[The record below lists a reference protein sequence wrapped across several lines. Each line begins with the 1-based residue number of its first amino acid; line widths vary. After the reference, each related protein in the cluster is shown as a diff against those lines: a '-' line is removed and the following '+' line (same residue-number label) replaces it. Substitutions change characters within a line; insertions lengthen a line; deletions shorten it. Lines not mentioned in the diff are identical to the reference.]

1 MPDWNALV
9 RERLGMSESSSVE
22 DAAVVAELS
31 SHLED
36 AYEELLEA
44 GLCEPEAIK
53 QALGQRANWHG
64 LAKRI
69 RRAKGKEEGLNHR
82 TRTLWL
88 PGLVGLTASMTWL
101 LLLQRVGS
109 QPRLPWLHSAL
120 PLVPYLVWLLTQP
133 LFGAIGAYMSRR
145 AGGERLTELTASLFP
160 AIVMLGLWCLVV
172 AMSILV
178 EKNPHVLPQWPLVL
192 FGAFNWAIL
201 PGVLLLLG
209 RYLFLRT
216 GSFAKS

>member
-9 RERLGMSESSSVE
+9 RAYLGMSESSVE
-22 DAAVVAELS
+22 DVAVVAELS

-36 AYEELLEA
+36 AYEELLGA
-44 GLCEPEAIK
+44 GLCEPEAVK
-53 QALGQRANWHG
+53 QALGHRANWHG

-69 RRAKGKEEGLNHR
+69 RRAKSKEEGLNHR
-82 TRTLWL
+82 TKTLWL
-88 PGLVGLTASMTWL
+88 PGLVSLTASMTWL
-101 LLLQRVGS
+101 MLLQRFGP
-109 QPRLPWLHSAL
+109 QPRLPWLHAAL
-120 PLVPYLVWLLTQP
+120 PLMPYLVWLLTQP
-133 LFGAIGAYMSRR
+133 LFGAMAAYMSRR

-160 AIVMLGLWCLVV
+160 SIVMLGLWCLVV
-172 AMSILV
+172 AISVLV

-201 PGVLLLLG
+201 PGLLLLLG
-209 RYLFLRT
+209 RLLFLRT

>member
-9 RERLGMSESSSVE
+9 REHLGMSECSVE
-22 DAAVVAELS
+22 DVAVVAELS
-31 SHLED
+31 SHLEE

-53 QALGQRANWHG
+53 QALGHRANWHG

-69 RRAKGKEEGLNHR
+69 RRAKSKEEGLNHR
-82 TRTLWL
+82 TKTLWL
-88 PGLVGLTASMTWL
+88 PGLVSLTASMTWL
-101 LLLQRVGS
+101 MLLQRFGPH
-109 QPRLPWLHSAL
+109 PRMPWLHAAL
-120 PLVPYLVWLLTQP
+120 PLMPYLVWLLTQP
-133 LFGAIGAYMSRR
+133 LFGAMAAYMSRR

-160 AIVMLGLWCLVV
+160 SILMLGLWCLVV
-172 AMSILV
+172 AISVLV

-201 PGVLLLLG
+201 PGLLLLLG
-209 RYLFLRT
+209 RLLFLRT

>member
-9 RERLGMSESSSVE
+9 RAYLGMSESSVE
-22 DAAVVAELS
+22 DVAAVAELS

-44 GLCEPEAIK
+44 GLSEPEAIK
-53 QALGQRANWHG
+53 QALGHRANWHG

-69 RRAKGKEEGLNHR
+69 HRAKSKEEAMNHR
-82 TRTLWL
+82 TKTLWL
-88 PGLVGLTASMTWL
+88 PGLVSLTASMTWL
-101 LLLQRVGS
+101 MLLQRFGP
-109 QPRLPWLHSAL
+109 QPRMPWLHAAL
-120 PLVPYLVWLLTQP
+120 PLMPYLVWLLTQP
-133 LFGAIGAYMSRR
+133 LFGAMAAYMSRR

-160 AIVMLGLWCLVV
+160 SIVMLGLWCLVV
-172 AMSILV
+172 AISVLV

-201 PGVLLLLG
+201 PGLLLLLG
-209 RYLFLRT
+209 RLLFLRT

>member
-9 RERLGMSESSSVE
+9 RERLGMSESSFVE

-53 QALGQRANWHG
+53 QAMGHRANWHG
-64 LAKRI
+64 LARRI
-69 RRAKGKEEGLNHR
+69 RRTKSKEKGLNHR

-88 PGLVGLTASMTWL
+88 PGLVSLTASMTWL
-101 LLLQRVGS
+101 MLLQLVGP
-109 QPRLPWLHSAL
+109 QPRLPWLHSGL
-120 PLVPYLVWLLTQP
+120 PLMPYLVWLLTQP
-133 LFGAIGAYMSRR
+133 LFGAMGAYMSRR
-145 AGGERLTELTASLFP
+145 AGGERVTELTASLFP
-160 AIVMLGLWCLVV
+160 AIVMLGLWGLVV
-172 AMSILV
+172 AMSSLV

-209 RYLFLRT
+209 RFLFLRT
-216 GSFAKS
+216 ASFSKS

>member
-9 RERLGMSESSSVE
+9 RAYLGMSESSVE
-22 DAAVVAELS
+22 DVAVVAELS

-44 GLCEPEAIK
+44 GLCEPEAVK
-53 QALGQRANWHG
+53 QALGHRANWHG

-69 RRAKGKEEGLNHR
+69 RRAKSKEEGLNHR
-82 TRTLWL
+82 TKTLWL
-88 PGLVGLTASMTWL
+88 PGLVSLTASMTWL
-101 LLLQRVGS
+101 MLLQRFGP
-109 QPRLPWLHSAL
+109 QPRLPWLHAAL
-120 PLVPYLVWLLTQP
+120 PLMPYLVWLLTQP
-133 LFGAIGAYMSRR
+133 LFGAMAAYMSRR

-160 AIVMLGLWCLVV
+160 SIVMLGLWCLVV
-172 AMSILV
+172 AISVLV

-201 PGVLLLLG
+201 PGLLLLLG
-209 RYLFLRT
+209 RLLFLRT

>member
-9 RERLGMSESSSVE
+9 REHLGMSECSVE
-22 DAAVVAELS
+22 DVAVVAELS
-31 SHLED
+31 SHLEE

-53 QALGQRANWHG
+53 QALGHRANWHG

-69 RRAKGKEEGLNHR
+69 RRAKSKEEGLNHR
-82 TRTLWL
+82 TKTLWL
-88 PGLVGLTASMTWL
+88 PGLVSLTASMTWL
-101 LLLQRVGS
+101 MLLQRFGP
-109 QPRLPWLHSAL
+109 QPRMPWLHAAL
-120 PLVPYLVWLLTQP
+120 PLMPYLVWLLTQP
-133 LFGAIGAYMSRR
+133 LFGAMAAYMSRR

-160 AIVMLGLWCLVV
+160 SIVMLGLWCLVV
-172 AMSILV
+172 ATSVLV

-201 PGVLLLLG
+201 PGLLLLLG
-209 RYLFLRT
+209 RLLFLRT

>member
-9 RERLGMSESSSVE
+9 RERLGVSESSSVE

-53 QALGQRANWHG
+53 QALGHRANWHG

-69 RRAKGKEEGLNHR
+69 RRAKSKEEGLNHR
-82 TRTLWL
+82 TKTLWL
-88 PGLVGLTASMTWL
+88 PGLVSLTASMTWL
-101 LLLQRVGS
+101 MLLQRFGP
-109 QPRLPWLHSAL
+109 QPRLPWLHAAL
-120 PLVPYLVWLLTQP
+120 PLMPYLVWLLTQP
-133 LFGAIGAYMSRR
+133 LFGAMAAYMSRR

-160 AIVMLGLWCLVV
+160 SIVMLGLWCLVV
-172 AMSILV
+172 AISVLV

-201 PGVLLLLG
+201 PGLLLLLG
-209 RYLFLRT
+209 RLLFLRT

>member
-9 RERLGMSESSSVE
+9 RERLGMSKSSSVE
-22 DAAVVAELS
+22 DVAVVAELS

-53 QALGQRANWHG
+53 QALGHRANWHG

-69 RRAKGKEEGLNHR
+69 RRAKSKEEGLNHR
-82 TRTLWL
+82 TKTLWL
-88 PGLVGLTASMTWL
+88 PGLVSLTASMTWL
-101 LLLQRVGS
+101 MLLQRVGP
-109 QPRLPWLHSAL
+109 QPRMPWLHSGL
-120 PLVPYLVWLLTQP
+120 PLMPYLVWLLTQP
-133 LFGAIGAYMSRR
+133 LFGATGAYLSRR

-172 AMSILV
+172 AISILV
-178 EKNPHVLPQWPLVL
+178 EKNPHVLPQWRLVL
-192 FGAFNWAIL
+192 FGAFNWAVL
-201 PGVLLLLG
+201 PGFLLLLG
-209 RYLFLRT
+209 KLLFLRT